1 MIEIHNATKTRIKET
16 SAHFIL
22 RLYSNSGTRTFKAR
36 IGEGSLRNSLI
47 TTRQRKKEYDPKPT
61 KLPRCKGT
69 ARGKC
74 GFPLRTAQEKKSEHC
89 LSCAQEYQTP
99 TILPDGDLG

>member
-47 TTRQRKKEYDPKPT
+47 TTRQRKK
-61 KLPRCKGT
+61 LPRCKGT